1 MAFHNCCFSAG
12 DKFVI
17 KNHFRL
23 DPLDRI
29 AVGVKE
35 AAALLSV
42 SVRTIH
48 RMAKNGSLPSVLLE
62 GRRVFPVEALKQ
74 FSTNYA
80 K

>member
-1 MAFHNCCFSAG
+1 L
-12 DKFVI
+12 VI
-17 KNHFRL
+17 NNHVRL

-42 SVRTIH
+42 SARTIH
-48 RMAKNGSLPSVLLE
+48 RMAKNGTIPSVLLE

-74 FSTNYA
+74 LSTNHA

>member
-1 MAFHNCCFSAG
+1 
-12 DKFVI
+12 VI
-17 KNHFRL
+17 NNHFRL

-42 SVRTIH
+42 SVRTIY

-74 FSTNYA
+74 ISTNHA

>member
-1 MAFHNCCFSAG
+1 MIN
-12 DKFVI
+12 
-17 KNHFRL
+17 NHFHL

-48 RMAKNGSLPSVLLE
+48 RMAKNGSIPSVLLE
-62 GRRVFPVEALKQ
+62 GRRVFSVEALKQ
-74 FSTNYA
+74 LSKNHA